1 MDKGIIFDLDNG
13 ELEGIVPLKRI
24 DKIKKQSIRDNYKEG
39 NIYDVV
45 VQEVDE
51 EYKKII
57 LMMEIDMDN
66 NNQKIIEDSNDEDK
80 SEKLEIP
87 QDVIDAVSKNE
98 ETSIDDNNIEK

>member
-1 MDKGIIFDLDNG
+1 
-13 ELEGIVPLKRI
+13 
-24 DKIKKQSIRDNYKEG
+24 
-39 NIYDVV
+39 
-45 VQEVDE
+45 
-51 EYKKII
+51 
-57 LMMEIDMDN
+57 MMEIDIDN